1 MISSIIIVELF
12 QSKSR
17 TWDGKDLDPD
27 QELVSQCILQLQ
39 DYEACGWMSQ
49 LPLQGGV
56 GSWKP
61 LWWEGGHQSLSKDI
75 TRLFPDA
82 PKVMV
87 IEEKHHLAQNS
98 ANLRM
103 ETNQGVWRGSPIPA
117 YGHR

>member
-12 QSKSR
+12 QSKSG
-17 TWDGKDLDPD
+17 TWDGKHLDRD
-27 QELVSQCILQLQ
+27 QEFVSQCILQLQ

-61 LWWEGGHQSLSKDI
+61 LCHQSLSKDI

-82 PKVMV
+82 PIVMV
-87 IEEKHHLAQNS
+87 IEEKYHLAQNS
-98 ANLRM
+98 ANLYM

-117 YGHR
+117 YGHI